1 MTLRRQPPQGERDLD
16 ALLRSMRPELRPGEW
31 VFVSVPAV
39 PEEVSPL
46 ALFVES
52 EGDSLLLM
60 RSEADAAGL
69 EYSFVAAWITLR
81 VHSALYAV
89 GLTAAVSTKLAA
101 AGISCNVIA
110 AHFHD
115 HLLVPYAKAQEAL
128 DQLEQFD
135 AAAGGD
141 VDEQH
146 RSC

>member
-1 MTLRRQPPQGERDLD
+1 M
-16 ALLRSMRPELRPGEW
+16 
-31 VFVSVPAV
+31 

-52 EGDSLLLM
+52 EGNSLLLM

-110 AHFHD
+110 TSFAD